1 MVFNFSDLRRDQHRF
16 GIGARLLTAF
26 WVVVGLAVAASIAG
40 WYSYGRLAKEFS
52 GISETEIPRL
62 VFATRLSRA
71 GADVNAIMPELIN
84 SDSRVRYGAARTEY
98 SSRLM
103 VLDEILEEMR
113 NSAIDTE
120 AVSPLVQS
128 IRSNLEVLDIAAGK
142 RFTLIEE
149 MRDRLEDLRWLQ
161 SDVIDETQPLVDDAR
176 FNLQAEL
183 GGAGRTDVINQE
195 LRKNEALLSLVA
207 QANLAIGLI
216 SRVSEQSRSEDLPEA
231 IAFLGDVTDQLQA
244 SNLVLKDWP
253 DAITVQQLSAQIVS
267 AADIRSGFPN
277 LKRNELREQNTV
289 RQRAEENRALVE
301 QLGERIRLMA
311 EAVEDE
317 ARTSMRTARN
327 TISLGQSVLLSIA
340 IAAILVAISVGHFY
354 VGRTLLPRIE
364 FLARAAGNISE
375 GRSASRIPDDGS
387 DELSDLAR
395 ALNLFRDTRDELI
408 QSAKLAALGQ
418 MAAGIGH
425 ELNQPLAAIR
435 SQTHNAERY
444 ISRKEPE
451 KALQNLNKIE
461 QATARMSEQIG
472 HLRRFARLPERTI
485 GPVDPMIAIDEA
497 IALLAHRFEDEQVC
511 VFVDRGS
518 RDVCNVLAEAVRL
531 EQVLVN
537 LLANALDAVAGRDKR
552 EIEIAVKPSDKTV
565 QILVRDTG
573 AGIPHDDVLS
583 VFDPFFTTKSAS
595 SGLGLGLSI
604 SYNIVRDFNGTIE
617 VFETSDAGTCFLLS
631 LQRRDA

>member
-1 MVFNFSDLRRDQHRF
+1 
-16 GIGARLLTAF
+16 
-26 WVVVGLAVAASIAG
+26 
-40 WYSYGRLAKEFS
+40 
-52 GISETEIPRL
+52 
-62 VFATRLSRA
+62 
-71 GADVNAIMPELIN
+71 
-84 SDSRVRYGAARTEY
+84 
-98 SSRLM
+98 
-103 VLDEILEEMR
+103 
-113 NSAIDTE
+113 
-120 AVSPLVQS
+120 
-128 IRSNLEVLDIAAGK
+128 
-142 RFTLIEE
+142 
-149 MRDRLEDLRWLQ
+149 
-161 SDVIDETQPLVDDAR
+161 
-176 FNLQAEL
+176 
-183 GGAGRTDVINQE
+183 
-195 LRKNEALLSLVA
+195 
-207 QANLAIGLI
+207 
-216 SRVSEQSRSEDLPEA
+216 
-231 IAFLGDVTDQLQA
+231 
-244 SNLVLKDWP
+244 
-253 DAITVQQLSAQIVS
+253 
-267 AADIRSGFPN
+267 
-277 LKRNELREQNTV
+277 
-289 RQRAEENRALVE
+289 
-301 QLGERIRLMA
+301 
-311 EAVEDE
+311 
-317 ARTSMRTARN
+317 TSMRTARN

-518 RDVCNVLAEAVRL
+518 RDV
-531 EQVLVN
+531 
-537 LLANALDAVAGRDKR
+537 
-552 EIEIAVKPSDKTV
+552 
-565 QILVRDTG
+565 
-573 AGIPHDDVLS
+573 
-583 VFDPFFTTKSAS
+583 
-595 SGLGLGLSI
+595 
-604 SYNIVRDFNGTIE
+604 
-617 VFETSDAGTCFLLS
+617 
-631 LQRRDA
+631 